1 MESYSFFYSTQKIL
15 ISGKDF
21 KEFSKTVSHA
31 RRVEIKKL
39 HVVVELDFNPDEL
52 IKLVDTY
59 HGLVNV
65 KITIL
70 PLVHSHS
77 TFRRQTHT
85 YDDKGKIDKTA
96 MVEFKRDKE
105 ECGAEALVAM
115 LGAVIQKHRPS
126 DQNLDLFA
134 NMGSESRVAEYDAG
148 MKGMKSEEREE
159 TERKGG

>member
-1 MESYSFFYSTQKIL
+1 M
-15 ISGKDF
+15 ISGKYF
-21 KEFSKTVSHA
+21 KEFSETVSHA

-39 HVVVELDFNPDEL
+39 HIIIKLDFNLDEL
-52 IKLVDTY
+52 VKLVDTY

-70 PLVHSHS
+70 PPDFSHC

-96 MVEFKRDKE
+96 MVEFKRDDE
-105 ECGAEALVAM
+105 ECGAEILLAM
-115 LGAVIQKHRPS
+115 LGVVIQKHRPS

-134 NMGSESRVAEYDAG
+134 NMGSESRVAEYDAE

-159 TERKGG
+159 TELKGG